1 MERMDSGV
9 PWTAPPVVQRCL
21 LTHERIIFSE
31 RLDCA
36 QALFERIGRVAES
49 RGTPSAAEI
58 AMRLLK
64 RHLRRSTALGRG
76 VALPHAEVRGLRW
89 PIAVFVRL
97 RHGIDMNAHDGDPV
111 SEVLALLV
119 PRPATAA
126 HAELLA
132 ELTGLL
138 VSASFRE
145 RLLHCATAKAICSL
159 FAEAG
164 PRGTT
169 QGPILGPLLTP
180 RLRTR

>member
-1 MERMDSGV
+1 MGRMSSEV
-9 PWTAPPVVQRCL
+9 LWTAPPVVQRCL
-21 LTHERIIFSE
+21 LTHDRIVFSE

-36 QALFERIGRVAES
+36 EALFERIGRVAES
-49 RGTPSAAEI
+49 RGTPTAAEI
-58 AMRLLK
+58 ATRLLK
-64 RHLRRSTALGRG
+64 RHARRSTALGRG

-97 RHGIDMNAHDGDPV
+97 RHGIEMNAHDGEPV
-111 SEVLALLV
+111 SDVLALLV

-132 ELTGLL
+132 QLTGLL
-138 VSASFRE
+138 VTPAFRE
-145 RLLHCATAKAICSL
+145 RLTHCATAKAICAL
-159 FAEAG
+159 FADAA

-180 RLRTR
+180 RLHAR